1 METNRIIHVCGS
13 VIKKESIIPLHINIL
28 EDTSVAEANEPY
40 FDYYGN
46 VPKNPIPNSLFLF
59 TVPFYTLEEVLHF
72 AQTSELCFKEKIN
85 VASSVLD
92 FGQSQNAAIRVKN
105 FPDYEHLPQ
114 LQKCFEKAGVQF
126 ARKLPPSREA
136 IVRTHKCFV
145 LEELEK
151 GIYLDMDEVD
161 KGYIESEKL
170 LNEEEFNE
178 MMADIRNN
186 SNCRIFDAAK
196 CGIILESEIKEVVR
210 IYSEKL
216 DINLLRC
223 IQKEMKKILKKVA

>member
-1 METNRIIHVCGS
+1 M
-13 VIKKESIIPLHINIL
+13 
-28 EDTSVAEANEPY
+28 AEANEPY

-72 AQTSELCFKEKIN
+72 AQTSELCFREKIN

>member
-1 METNRIIHVCGS
+1 METNRIIQVCGS

-46 VPKNPIPNSLFLF
+46 VPENPIPNSLFLF
-59 TVPFYTLEEVLHF
+59 TVPFYTLEEVMHF
-72 AQTSELCFKEKIN
+72 ARKSEHCFKDRIN
-85 VASSVLD
+85 VASAVLD
-92 FGQSQNAAIRVKN
+92 FGQSQNSAIRIKN

-126 ARKLPPSREA
+126 ARKIPPAREA

-145 LEELEK
+145 LEELEE
-151 GIYLDMDEVD
+151 GIYLDLDEVD
-161 KGYIESEKL
+161 KGYIQSEKL
-170 LNEEEFNE
+170 LTEEEFE
-178 MMADIRNN
+178 DMMTEIRNN
-186 SNCRIFDAAK
+186 SDCRLFDAAK
-196 CGIILESEIKEVVR
+196 CGIILDSEIKEVVR

-216 DINLLRC
+216 DIALLKC
-223 IQKEMKKILKKVA
+223 IQKEMKKILRKVA